1 MAQTAGIFGGAFDPV
16 HRGHVACIRSFL
28 QSGLIDRILIL
39 PTPHPPHKE
48 DGPVASFEDRYN
60 MLLIACSE
68 FGDRVEVSDL
78 ERTLD
83 PPSYTVRT
91 LRTLQKR
98 HPKVEFKLCIGEDS
112 LVSFSSWYRYREI
125 LERTELLVAERPGFS
140 VDSIPSEILDRAT
153 FVDHTPVESSS
164 TTLRRSG
171 SGWKKE
177 DLPSGVFE
185 YITEHELYKGD
196 SDNDNGRIK

>member
-1 MAQTAGIFGGAFDPV
+1 MAQITGIFGGAFDPV

-48 DGPVASFEDRYN
+48 ASPTASFQDRYN

-78 ERTLD
+78 ERTLE

-91 LRTLQKR
+91 LRTLQQR
-98 HPKVEFKLCIGEDS
+98 HPEVEFKLCIGEDS
-112 LVSFSSWYRYREI
+112 LVTFSSWYSYREI

-140 VDSIPSEILDRAT
+140 TESIPKEILDRTT
-153 FVDHTPVESSS
+153 FVNHIPVESSS
-164 TTLRRSG
+164 TSLRRAG
-171 SGWKKE
+171 IAPE
-177 DLPSGVFE
+177 REELPRGVFE
-185 YITEHELYKGD
+185 YIREHHLYERDPDHLNEHK
-196 SDNDNGRIK
+196 